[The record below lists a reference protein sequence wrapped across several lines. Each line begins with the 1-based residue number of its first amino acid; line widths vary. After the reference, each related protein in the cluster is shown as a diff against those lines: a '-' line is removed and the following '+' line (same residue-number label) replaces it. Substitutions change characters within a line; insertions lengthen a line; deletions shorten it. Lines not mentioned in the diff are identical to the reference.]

1 MDMPTLVPPII
12 DDEPQEPLGLIEN
25 PNGKPQVAHDDEYLA
40 PFVEDLYL
48 RQNEYK
54 K

>member
-1 MDMPTLVPPII
+1 MDLPTVPPII
-12 DDEPQEPLGLIEN
+12 DDEPQEPLGLIVN
-25 PNGKPQVAHDDEYLA
+25 PAGKPQVAYDDEYLA
-40 PFVEDLYL
+40 PFVNDLLL